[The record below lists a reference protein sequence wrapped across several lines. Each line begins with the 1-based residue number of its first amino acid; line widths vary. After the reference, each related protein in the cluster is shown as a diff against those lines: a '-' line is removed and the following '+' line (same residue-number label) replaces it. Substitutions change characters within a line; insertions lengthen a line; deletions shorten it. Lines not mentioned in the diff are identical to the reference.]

1 MNDYSV
7 DMTLEDYKEELFMKN
22 QESRLYRDE
31 VLKLNKE
38 ILEQR
43 KLYRDEIGDLKEQ
56 YQQNMEE
63 YYAERE
69 MIAKDYLAKKVC
81 NDYLI

>member
-1 MNDYSV
+1 MNDFSV
-7 DMTLEDYKEELFMKN
+7 DMTLEKFKEELFVKY

-31 VLKLNKE
+31 VFKLNKE
-38 ILEQR
+38 ILEIKKQ
-43 KLYRDEIGDLKEQ
+43 YREEIRDLKEQ

-81 NDYLI
+81 NDD